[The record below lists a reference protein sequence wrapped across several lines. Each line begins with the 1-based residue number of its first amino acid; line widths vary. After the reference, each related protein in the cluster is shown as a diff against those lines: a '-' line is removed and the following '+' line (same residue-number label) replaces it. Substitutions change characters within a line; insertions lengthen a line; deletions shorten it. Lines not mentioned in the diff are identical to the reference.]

1 MPPRGGDLGLGAGAR
16 RRRPVIAA
24 AAASCDRLSHALV
37 RGHRAPRAHA
47 LSPPPSR
54 DCCLLLPVSSLM
66 KIVDSVK
73 TTQWELRIQTYSK
86 GRFLAN
92 STIQYPMNQ
101 TFANPSSIF
110 KHLVTKFG
118 LFCSSCSSYL
128 PRIAAEGPAL
138 AGSVVEQDRERRG
151 ASGTDEASCAQPQ
164 LQPNFVHR
172 PR

>member
-1 MPPRGGDLGLGAGAR
+1 
-16 RRRPVIAA
+16 
-24 AAASCDRLSHALV
+24 
-37 RGHRAPRAHA
+37 
-47 LSPPPSR
+47 
-54 DCCLLLPVSSLM
+54 M

-73 TTQWELRIQTYSK
+73 TTHWELRIQTYSK

-110 KHLVTKFG
+110 RHSVTEFG

-138 AGSVVEQDRERRG
+138 AGSVAEQDRQRRG
-151 ASGTDEASCAQPQ
+151 ASGTDEASRAQPQ